1 MVRDADKMAV
11 DGEEE
16 MDEGSEDVS
25 ETKITLV
32 NEANLES
39 AIPFRLLRVPYLSLF
54 RHLPASKEQYARI
67 DFIHIYSL
75 SPSPIHVST
84 IPVPSSASRE
94 LPFRNQPSYASP
106 RRVFGTRERAL
117 ARVLPLH

>member
-39 AIPFRLLRVPYLSLF
+39 AIPFR
-54 RHLPASKEQYARI
+54 
-67 DFIHIYSL
+67 
-75 SPSPIHVST
+75 
-84 IPVPSSASRE
+84 SRE
-94 LPFRNQPSYASP
+94 YR
-106 RRVFGTRERAL
+106 T
-117 ARVLPLH
+117 